1 MKGGLLFA
9 GLPFTFT
16 KSSGTFL
23 ENPPHGDQMMQE
35 LALPVLGFVTTLGL
49 IGLGVAQSG
58 LLNLLGI
65 L

>member
-1 MKGGLLFA
+1 
-9 GLPFTFT
+9 
-16 KSSGTFL
+16 
-23 ENPPHGDQMMQE
+23 MMQE